1 MKSIKRIAAMVL
13 ALAILVI
20 GASSVAFAESD
31 YFKTTAELYLR
42 MGPGT
47 EYAPIICMDK
57 GQKMTYIDHSYAEDG
72 RDWFEVKTTSGIRG
86 WCCSDYLT
94 YVSGQTGSKVTIK
107 GGNAFIRSGAGLNYS
122 KKGVAMKGTTMTY
135 TETKTDG
142 RGVVWYH
149 VTLNKI
155 NGWVSSAYAKKV

>member
-57 GQKMTYIDHSYAEDG
+57 GQKMTYIDHSYGEDG

-107 GGNAFIRSGAGLNYS
+107 GGAKDANAKSVMSLMSAAIKCGTELEIVCDGEMEQEALAMLVKMVESGLGDL
-122 KKGVAMKGTTMTY
+122 
-135 TETKTDG
+135 
-142 RGVVWYH
+142 
-149 VTLNKI
+149 
-155 NGWVSSAYAKKV
+155 